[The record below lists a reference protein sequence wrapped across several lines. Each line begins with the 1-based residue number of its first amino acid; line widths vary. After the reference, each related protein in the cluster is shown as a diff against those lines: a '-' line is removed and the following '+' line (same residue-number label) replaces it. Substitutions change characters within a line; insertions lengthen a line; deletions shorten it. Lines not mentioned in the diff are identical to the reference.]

1 MADSILE
8 QKGKKILESG
18 IGTEFI
24 VSYYRERY
32 DEAKA
37 NYRRLE
43 DKVNYL
49 LAVIGVE
56 TSAILAIFGSLDF
69 NKSSISEIFLKL
81 ALLFLCACI
90 LSLVACFYFLWHSWG
105 LRSVPYMP
113 IHKKPV
119 EHDFLLTGTKEL
131 VLRYHMIKYGKAV
144 TEIEKLHKQK
154 AIYVRNLFNYVALS
168 FGFFIL
174 SVTFL
179 MINKA

>member
-1 MADSILE
+1 MAEDKIIKKEDIE
-8 QKGKKILESG
+8 QG

-24 VSYYRERY
+24 VAYYRERY

-43 DKVNYL
+43 DKVNFL

-56 TSAILAIFGSLDF
+56 ASAILAIFGSL
-69 NKSSISEIFLKL
+69 NISPSSIGEIFLKL

-90 LSLVACFYFLWHSWG
+90 LSLVMCFYYLWHSWG
-105 LRSVPYMP
+105 LRAIPYMP
-113 IHKKPV
+113 THKTR
-119 EHDFLLTGTKEL
+119 EQHDYLLTGQIEL
-131 VLRYHMIKYGKAV
+131 VLKYHMIKYGEAV
-144 TEIEKLHKQK
+144 SRIEELHKKK
-154 AIYVRNLFNYVALS
+154 AIYVNNLFDFVALS

-179 MINKA
+179 MINKV

>member
-1 MADSILE
+1 MADVIIEDNNKSKDI
-8 QKGKKILESG
+8 G

-43 DKVNYL
+43 DKVNFL
-49 LAVIGVE
+49 LAIIGVE
-56 TSAILAIFGSLDF
+56 ASAILAIFGSLDF
-69 NKSSISEIFLKL
+69 SKISGNELFFKL
-81 ALLFLCACI
+81 AILCLCSCI
-90 LSLVACFYFLWHSWG
+90 LSLVVCFYYLWHSWG
-105 LRSVPYMP
+105 LRTVPYMP
-113 IHKKPV
+113 IHRTPKA
-119 EHDFLLTGTKEL
+119 HDFLFSGPKEL
-131 VLRYHMIKYGKAV
+131 ILRYHMEKYGKAV
-144 TEIEKLHKQK
+144 SMIETLHKEK
-154 AIYVRNLFNYVALS
+154 AIYVTNLFNYIALS